1 MKRAASAYLKSNG
14 VIRAMDRVRLGKT
27 GLMVSRISFGGL
39 PIQSVDR
46 DSAAAVARYA
56 FEQGINFFDTARA
69 YTTSEADLGRA
80 LAGLG
85 DKVIVATKSYQR
97 SLEKLK
103 EDFAASFK
111 NLKRDY
117 IDLFQFHIVNDE
129 KDLKAII
136 DRGGLLDYIK
146 EEQQKVRI
154 RHIGITSHRP
164 ALMLEAL
171 KTGHFETVQ
180 IPFNYIERE
189 PLEQLIP
196 LARELDIG
204 IIVMK
209 PVAGGVFT
217 SNRAAIRWI
226 LQYPDLVPIP
236 GMCRIDEVDDNL
248 QALGAPPTAAELAG
262 LEADRQELGS
272 LFCRRCDYCLPCPN
286 EIEASY
292 ILRSGMIFKRAGW
305 DKLSEDH
312 INAFKKGLTCSQCG
326 VCASRCPYNLPLTEM
341 VIDESLAQ
349 LRKAVELGKLS
360 TDEFAGLLKTQKK
373 QQ

>member
-1 MKRAASAYLKSNG
+1 
-14 VIRAMDRVRLGKT
+14 MDKVRLGKT
-27 GLMVSRISFGGL
+27 GLMVSKISFGAL
-39 PIQSVDR
+39 PIQSVGR

-56 FEQGINFFDTARA
+56 FDQGINFFDTARA

-85 DKVIVATKSYQR
+85 KEVIVATKSYQR
-97 SLEKLK
+97 DLEKLK
-103 EDFAASFK
+103 EDFATSFE

-117 IDLFQFHIVNDE
+117 IDLFQFHIVNE
-129 KDLKAII
+129 EEELKAII
-136 DRGGLLDYIK
+136 KKGGPLDYIK
-146 EEQQKVRI
+146 DEQQKGRLK
-154 RHIGITSHRP
+154 HIGITSHRP

-196 LARELDIG
+196 LARSLDIG

-209 PVAGGVFT
+209 PIAGGVFT

-236 GMCRIDEVDDNL
+236 GMCCIEEVDDNL

-262 LEADRQELGS
+262 LEADSLELGS
-272 LFCRRCDYCLPCPN
+272 MFCRRCDYCLPCPN
-286 EIEASY
+286 DIEASY

-305 DKLSEDH
+305 DKLSQDH
-312 INAFKKGLTCSQCG
+312 IKAFKKGLTCSQCG
-326 VCASRCPYNLPLTEM
+326 DCASRCPYNLPLTEM
-341 VIDESLAQ
+341 VIDESLAL

-360 TDEFAGLLKTQKK
+360 ADEFESLLKTVKK